1 MFRDHSEISTVKPLL
16 ETLPSESISIIKSD
30 PDASVSS
37 LRQWT
42 DSTDMAAKD
51 MINLINEMLTLSSLD
66 EMNKTVKTERINLS
80 AILQK
85 NVLQME
91 SVAYERGIIIED
103 DIPDNLYILSSE
115 EYTGRICSGLIDNA
129 IKYEPDGGKIII
141 SARSR
146 KKTVVF
152 TVKNEGSVIDGNDLP
167 HILDRFYRGD
177 KTRSSK
183 NGNGLGLPIIKK
195 MTELTGAKD
204 NRGKLRKKGN
214 TVYGLL

>member
-37 LRQWT
+37 LRQWK

-51 MINLINEMLTLSSLD
+51 MMNLINEMLTLSSLD

-91 SVAYERGIIIED
+91 SVAYERGIII
-103 DIPDNLYILSSE
+103 
-115 EYTGRICSGLIDNA
+115 
-129 IKYEPDGGKIII
+129 
-141 SARSR
+141 
-146 KKTVVF
+146 
-152 TVKNEGSVIDGNDLP
+152 
-167 HILDRFYRGD
+167 
-177 KTRSSK
+177 
-183 NGNGLGLPIIKK
+183 
-195 MTELTGAKD
+195 
-204 NRGKLRKKGN
+204 
-214 TVYGLL
+214 

>member
-51 MINLINEMLTLSSLD
+51 MMNLINEMLTLSSLD

-85 NVLQME
+85 MSCKWNQLLM
-91 SVAYERGIIIED
+91 
-103 DIPDNLYILSSE
+103 
-115 EYTGRICSGLIDNA
+115 
-129 IKYEPDGGKIII
+129 K
-141 SARSR
+141 
-146 KKTVVF
+146 
-152 TVKNEGSVIDGNDLP
+152 EG
-167 HILDRFYRGD
+167 
-177 KTRSSK
+177 
-183 NGNGLGLPIIKK
+183 
-195 MTELTGAKD
+195 
-204 NRGKLRKKGN
+204 
-214 TVYGLL
+214 